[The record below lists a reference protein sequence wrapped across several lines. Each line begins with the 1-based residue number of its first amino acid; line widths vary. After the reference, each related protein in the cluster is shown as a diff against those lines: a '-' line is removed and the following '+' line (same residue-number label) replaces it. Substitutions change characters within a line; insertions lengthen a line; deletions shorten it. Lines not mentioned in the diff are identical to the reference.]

1 MTIMKRTLFNHISF
15 FALLVMGLSAC
26 AREDVGP
33 YQGDERTFNQTGFD
47 RLDMGSAF
55 TITVRQGATFRIEA
69 EGDRRNLDDPEV
81 YTRNGTLIAR
91 YRNYSRNRK
100 YETSFRIT
108 MPTLRG
114 VSFSGASRS
123 EVSGFT
129 SLDELDIDLSGAS
142 KGDFAVQ
149 ADRTN
154 IDLSGAST
162 LQLEGNGASLSTE
175 VSGASKLQAFA
186 YPVETAG
193 VDASGASKIDVSV
206 SNKLVVN
213 ASGASTVRYR
223 GAPVV
228 QQKVSGASSV
238 QKE

>member
-1 MTIMKRTLFNHISF
+1 MKRHFFYHISF
-15 FALLVMGLSAC
+15 FVLIVVGLGAC

-33 YQGDERTFNQTGFD
+33 YQGDKQTFNQVDFD

-55 TITVRQGATFRIEA
+55 TITVRQGANFSIET
-69 EGDRRNLDDPEV
+69 EGDRRNLDDLEV
-81 YTRNGTLIAR
+81 YTRNGTLIAK

-123 EVSGFT
+123 DVSGFT
-129 SLDELDIDLSGAS
+129 NMNELDIDLSGAS
-142 KGDFAVQ
+142 KGEFAVQ
-149 ADRTN
+149 AARTN
-154 IDLSGAST
+154 VELSGAST
-162 LQLEGNGASLSTE
+162 LQLNGNGTSLSAE

-186 YPVETAG
+186 YPVGSAG
-193 VDASGASKIDVSV
+193 VDASGASKAEITVAD
-206 SNKLVVN
+206 KLVAN
-213 ASGASTVRYR
+213 ASGASSVRYR
-223 GAPVV
+223 GAPAV

-238 QKE
+238 QSE